1 MTTVAQSEA
10 VTKAAAAKAA
20 GRRLAAA
27 STDQKDEA
35 LHRIADALVAEQA
48 RILEVN
54 AGDIQRGQEKGL
66 TESFVDRLTLTADRI
81 AGIAAD
87 TRQVATL
94 EDPVGHIEDMRTR
107 PNGLQI
113 GQMRVPLGVIGT
125 VFESRPN
132 VTVDIAALCLKS
144 GNATVLRS
152 GSDAHAT
159 SSVLAGIVVRGVE
172 AAGLPPGIVQFIES
186 TDRAEVGAM
195 LRAHEYIDLMIPR
208 GGADLIRRV
217 RDEATMPVVAG
228 GIGVC
233 HTYVDASADLE
244 MARNIVVNAKTRR
257 PSICNALDTVLVH
270 SAAQPS
276 PSSPANS
283 AIEASRCTPTNAPH
297 RSAWTPPPSPCGPK
311 TTTASGSRSTAP
323 SASSTPSTTPSS
335 TSRITAAATPRPSSP
350 TPTPPR
356 AASSRRPTPAVINAP
371 VHGRRAVRPRRGD
384 RASPPRRCTPAAP
397 WPSASSP
404 PTIVDRIS
412 ATARPARS
420 GRSSRRYL
428 RGGERRRQAGVLDP
442 CLHGRRSVRPRR
454 GDLHLHPEDA
464 GPRARWPYASLYATQ
479 G

>member
-1 MTTVAQSEA
+1 MVCTMTTVARSEA
-10 VTKAAAAKAA
+10 ISRAAAAKAA
-20 GRRLAAA
+20 GRRLA
-27 STDQKDEA
+27 SVGTDQKNEA
-35 LHRIADALVAEQA
+35 LLRIANALVAEES

-54 AGDIQRGQEKGL
+54 ALDVQRGREKGL

-94 EDPVGHIEDMRTR
+94 EDPIGHIEEMRTR

-113 GQMRVPLGVIGT
+113 GRMRVPLGVIGA

-270 SAAQPS
+270 SAVAAQLLPELARELGNRGVTLHTDDRAAPLCLDAPTLPVQPEDYDREWLS
-276 PSSPANS
+276 LDCSVRVVDSLDEALQHIEEHGSGHSEAIVTNS
-283 AIEASRCTPTNAPH
+283 YPASRRFLAE
-297 RSAWTPPPSPCGPK
+297 AD
-311 TTTASGSRSTAP
+311 
-323 SASSTPSTTPSS
+323 
-335 TSRITAAATPRPSSP
+335 AAAVYVNASTQFTDGAQFGLGAEIGISTQKMHARGPMALRELTSYKWIIFGDGQTRP
-350 TPTPPR
+350 
-356 AASSRRPTPAVINAP
+356 
-371 VHGRRAVRPRRGD
+371 
-384 RASPPRRCTPAAP
+384 
-397 WPSASSP
+397 
-404 PTIVDRIS
+404 
-412 ATARPARS
+412 
-420 GRSSRRYL
+420 L
-428 RGGERRRQAGVLDP
+428 
-442 CLHGRRSVRPRR
+442 
-454 GDLHLHPEDA
+454 
-464 GPRARWPYASLYATQ
+464 
-479 G
+479 